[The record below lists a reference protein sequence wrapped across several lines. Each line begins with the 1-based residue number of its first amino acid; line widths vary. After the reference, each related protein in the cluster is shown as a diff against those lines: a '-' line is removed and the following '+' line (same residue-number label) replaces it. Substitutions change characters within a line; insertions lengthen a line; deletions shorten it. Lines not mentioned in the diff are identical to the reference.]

1 MAKLDKNA
9 NGDPSM
15 RIRFLRKAIHEL
27 STAADNDQRIRADPY
42 TKQALAVYRG
52 RLKEE
57 ES

>member
-1 MAKLDKNA
+1 
-9 NGDPSM
+9 M